1 VRGYEELTTFGGA
14 FGIFEVVYGVRPFNI
29 FQMIEE
35 ASTGHAGATGRQVT
49 LNTSTANAAGTLA
62 LMSELE
68 AADARGVVN
77 LRAHG
82 RRGNQ
87 NAVVFSFRATGLYES
102 ERLGVQLTPQ
112 ELRDEAATGVTLV
125 TLTAAL
131 RENFGT
137 APQPLLATFGS
148 VGNGVIDDPP
158 LPHVTSGAGN
168 PSPISVG
175 GIDVDPTGTIF
186 IDGVET
192 SGVIGCEDGVPAGP
206 REPARGRDPSA
217 PGAEPGRA
225 AQQRAADV
233 LGRLER
239 LRPGVSPRRRRR
251 ALAVAAGGALLAGLF
266 TASPGQA
273 AVEIV
278 ICGSHH
284 RVLPYWLAAW
294 RAGALGEGEEAGGT
308 VVHFDAH
315 PDLAPPKGVPD
326 LAAPLAEVD
335 IASFQLAAAWW
346 GLARRFVWVRP
357 VWADQLPDGG
367 RSFLVGEAPGGGLR
381 ASDEADY
388 YVLDEGWARRE
399 ALGRPVRVE
408 LVVVPLDAAARGL
421 EVAGPWGLGL
431 PEAPEAR
438 IAALGDVM
446 AAAQST
452 TGGPFEALGGL
463 ARLWRYGIG
472 AGDLARLGW
481 ALRAEIALDGET
493 LADQGRYVVGLPEH
507 RAASAEMRATARAVA
522 GLVEAVGHPPVLVTI
537 ARSVEDR
544 YTPRDAW
551 PLAEWSVLSALAEVL
566 PDADVRFDAG
576 LAPAPRI
583 DPGLLDR

>member
-1 VRGYEELTTFGGA
+1 
-14 FGIFEVVYGVRPFNI
+14 
-29 FQMIEE
+29 
-35 ASTGHAGATGRQVT
+35 VT
-49 LNTSTANAAGTLA
+49 
-62 LMSELE
+62 
-68 AADARGVVN
+68 
-77 LRAHG
+77 
-82 RRGNQ
+82 
-87 NAVVFSFRATGLYES
+87 
-102 ERLGVQLTPQ
+102 
-112 ELRDEAATGVTLV
+112 
-125 TLTAAL
+125 
-131 RENFGT
+131 
-137 APQPLLATFGS
+137 
-148 VGNGVIDDPP
+148 
-158 LPHVTSGAGN
+158 
-168 PSPISVG
+168 
-175 GIDVDPTGTIF
+175 
-186 IDGVET
+186 
-192 SGVIGCEDGVPAGP
+192 
-206 REPARGRDPSA
+206 
-217 PGAEPGRA
+217 
-225 AQQRAADV
+225 
-233 LGRLER
+233 
-239 LRPGVSPRRRRR
+239 PRRRRR
-251 ALAVAAGGALLAGLF
+251 ALTVAAGGALLAGLL
-266 TASPGQA
+266 TASPGRA

-294 RAGALGEGEEAGGT
+294 RAGALGEAKDAGGT

-367 RSFLVGEAPGGGLR
+367 RSFLIGEGPGGGLR

-421 EVAGPWGLGL
+421 EVAGSWILDIDLDGFATRNPGADHLRAAGASEETLATIRRAFSPTGLGL
-431 PEAPEAR
+431 PEEPEAR

-507 RAASAEMRATARAVA
+507 RAASAELRATARAVA
-522 GLVEAVGHPPVLVTI
+522 GLVEAVGRPPVLVTI

-551 PLAEWSVLSALAEVL
+551 PLAEWSVLGALANVL
-566 PDADVRFDAG
+566 PDANVRFDSG